1 MQIADKTVVS
11 IHYTLT
17 NALGETIDSSV
28 GQDPLVYLQGAQN
41 IIPGLENALT
51 GKAVGDALQVTVE
64 PAEGYGEVRDELIQ
78 EVDRSAFQGVDDI
91 DVGMQFMAQ
100 TPWGEQPV
108 TVVKVEGDQI
118 TLDGNHQLAGETL
131 NFDVEVV
138 EVREATTEEVEHGH
152 VHGPGGHHH

>member
-64 PAEGYGEVRDELIQ
+64 PAEGYGEIRDELIQ

-138 EVREATTEEVEHGH
+138 EVREATAEEIEHGH

>member
-17 NALGETIDSSV
+17 NADGETLDSSV
-28 GQDPLVYLQGAQN
+28 GQDPLVYLHGSNN
-41 IIPGLENALT
+41 IIAGLEAALL
-51 GKAVGDALQVTVE
+51 GKSAGDSLQVSVE
-64 PAEGYGEVRDELIQ
+64 PGDGYGELRDELVQ

-108 TVVKVEGDQI
+108 TVVKVEGDNI
-118 TLDGNHQLAGETL
+118 TLDGNHPLAGQVL

-138 EVREATTEEVEHGH
+138 EIREASAEELDHGH
-152 VHGPGGHHH
+152 VHGAGGHHH

>member
-64 PAEGYGEVRDELIQ
+64 PAEGYGEIRDELIQ

-138 EVREATTEEVEHGH
+138 EVREATAEEVEHGH

>member
-64 PAEGYGEVRDELIQ
+64 PAEGYGEIRDELIQ

-91 DVGMQFMAQ
+91 DVCMQFMAQ

>member
-1 MQIADKTVVS
+1 MKIADKTVVS

-41 IIPGLENALT
+41 IIPGLENALA

-64 PAEGYGEVRDELIQ
+64 PAEGYGEIRDELIQ

-138 EVREATTEEVEHGH
+138 EVRDATAEEVEHGH

>member
-64 PAEGYGEVRDELIQ
+64 PAEGYGEIRDELIQ

-138 EVREATTEEVEHGH
+138 EIREATAEEIEHGH
-152 VHGPGGHHH
+152 VHGPG

>member
-1 MQIADKTVVS
+1 MKIADKTVVS

-64 PAEGYGEVRDELIQ
+64 PAEGYGEIRDELIQ

-138 EVREATTEEVEHGH
+138 EVREATAEEVEHGH
-152 VHGPGGHHH
+152 VHGAGGHHH